1 MLEIE
6 SALQRF
12 AKHVVSRS
20 RANLTKQDKRA
31 TGSLYDSLDYE
42 ITVSKNSFKLRILME
57 QYAMFQDRGV
67 RGADPSLVKNGQQK
81 APLSPYRF
89 KNKMPPLK
97 PILDWVKLK
106 KIRLRDEKGKFKKG
120 GYKTVAFLVQRS
132 IYAQGLKP
140 SLFFTKPFIKAFDN
154 LPDDIVEAYGLDLEQ
169 FINFTQKK

>member
-1 MLEIE
+1 MLEVE
-6 SALQRF
+6 AALQRF

-57 QYAMFQDRGV
+57 HYAMFQDRGV
-67 RGADPSLVKNGQQK
+67 RGADPSMVKNGIQK

-120 GYKTVAFLVQRS
+120 SYKTVAFLVQRS

-154 LPDDIVEAYGLDLEQ
+154 LPDDIVEAYGLDLQQ

>member
-1 MLEIE
+1 MLEVE
-6 SALQRF
+6 KALQRF

-20 RANLTKQDKRA
+20 RANLTRQGKNASK
-31 TGSLYDSLDYE
+31 SLYDSLDYE

-57 QYAMFQDRGV
+57 EYAMFQDRGV

-81 APLSPYRF
+81 APLSPYTF

-120 GYKTVAFLVQRS
+120 SYKTVAFLVQRS

-140 SLFFTKPFIKAFDN
+140 SLFFTRPFIKAFDN
-154 LPDDIVEAYGLDLEQ
+154 LPDDVVEAYGLDLEQ
-169 FINFTQKK
+169 FIKFTQKK

>member
-1 MLEIE
+1 MLEVE

-20 RANLTKQDKRA
+20 RANLTRQGKNASK
-31 TGSLYDSLDYE
+31 SLYDSLDYE
-42 ITVSKNSFKLRILME
+42 IKVSKNSFKLRILME
-57 QYAMFQDRGV
+57 EYAMFQDRGV
-67 RGADPSLVKNGQQK
+67 RGADPSMVKNGQQK

-120 GYKTVAFLVQRS
+120 SYKTVAFLVQRS

-140 SLFFTKPFIKAFDN
+140 SLFFTRPFIKAFDN

-169 FINFTQKK
+169 FIKFTQKK

>member
-1 MLEIE
+1 MLEVE
-6 SALQRF
+6 KALQRF

-20 RANLTKQDKRA
+20 RANLTRQGKNASK
-31 TGSLYDSLDYE
+31 GLYDSLDYE

-67 RGADPSLVKNGQQK
+67 RGADPSMVKNGKQK
-81 APLSPYRF
+81 APLSPYTF

-97 PILDWVKLK
+97 PILNWVKLK

-120 GYKTVAFLVQRS
+120 SYKTVAFLVQRS

-154 LPDDIVEAYGLDLEQ
+154 LPDDIVESYGLDLEQ
-169 FINFTQKK
+169 FIKFTQKK